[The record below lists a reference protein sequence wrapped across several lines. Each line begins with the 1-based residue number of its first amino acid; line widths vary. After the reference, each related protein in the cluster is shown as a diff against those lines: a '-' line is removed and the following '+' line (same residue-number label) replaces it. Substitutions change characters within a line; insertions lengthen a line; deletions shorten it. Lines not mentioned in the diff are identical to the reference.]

1 MGINVENI
9 LKTAD
14 AIEQHS
20 IPDLGFNMGVFKS
33 KAETDTGYPCH
44 IDLTGRGCGTV
55 ACIAGW
61 AESLWA
67 HEGKPLALYHGSQH
81 FFGMEGR
88 DDDHAL
94 LLMPEGWAR
103 SPEQYTPAR
112 AVAVLR
118 HLAATGEVDWT
129 ISSPEAA

>member
-9 LKTAD
+9 LRVAD

-20 IPDLGFNMGVFKS
+20 IPDLGFNMGVFRS
-33 KAETDTGYPCH
+33 KADPTDPSGV
-44 IDLTGRGCGTV
+44 DLTGHNCGTV

-61 AESLWA
+61 AEA
-67 HEGKPLALYHGSQH
+67 VYVREGGDPDRYRSSSWYFGIEDDRTSERLITPPGWRTNPSQ
-81 FFGMEGR
+81 FT
-88 DDDHAL
+88 
-94 LLMPEGWAR
+94 PE
-103 SPEQYTPAR
+103 R